1 MVLLVKVDGSRTLDY
16 CKAFDILLNS
26 DREGI
31 PVSQPVLH
39 NVINSLVSVEE
50 FKKKLPLKV

>member
-1 MVLLVKVDGSRTLDY
+1 MVQVYTLDY
-16 CKAFDILLNS
+16 CKAFDVLLNS